1 MDKFT
6 LLAANAVIL
15 VMFSIAFLV
24 AFRDMKRARYWRT
37 WTIAN
42 LVLASALMFY
52 ITEADLPAV
61 VVFLVPNGLLLV
73 GFALHWNAARQFTGC
88 KLCRARIWTPV
99 GILIVTGL
107 PALAMNNY
115 GLTYTVTNVML
126 SVLAFGTAREYYG
139 MKANHLSSRHGLTLA
154 YVLIGIS
161 FLVRVFQG
169 IAEWQN
175 MGIGLPDDVILTFHL
190 LIALIYVSAS
200 GAFSL
205 AIAFERAVAEQREAA
220 HRDPLTG
227 VYNRREFE
235 LRLKA
240 LLSNEARKAFAVL
253 QFDLDHFKQVNDR
266 FGHVA
271 GDEAL
276 QYCAD
281 LIKFHLREDDCLARL
296 GGEEFAAIL
305 PEISQDEAVRIAEA
319 IRQSVAEAR
328 LDFAPA
334 EFRLTL
340 SAGVYH
346 GTGGDLGHKGLMRRV
361 DQGLYQSKNSGRN
374 RVCLADAA

>member
-15 VMFSIAFLV
+15 VVFSIAYIA
-24 AFRDMKRARYWRT
+24 AFHDMKRARYWRT
-37 WTIAN
+37 WTVAN

-88 KLCRARIWTPV
+88 KPSRARIWTPV
-99 GILIVTGL
+99 AILVVAGL

-115 GLTYTVTNVML
+115 GLIYTVTNVML
-126 SVLAFGTAREYYG
+126 SILAFGTAMEYSG
-139 MKANHLSSRHGLTLA
+139 MKATRLSSRHGLTLA

-161 FLVRVFQG
+161 FLVRIFQG
-169 IAEWQN
+169 VAEWHN

-190 LIALIYVSAS
+190 LIALIYVSLS

-205 AIAFERAVAEQREAA
+205 AIAFEQAVAEQREAA

-240 LLSNEARKAFAVL
+240 LLSDEARKAFAVL

-281 LIKFHLREDDCLARL
+281 LIKFHLREIDCLARL

-305 PEISQDEAVRIAEA
+305 PEISQEEAVRIAEA
-319 IRQSVAEAR
+319 IRKSVAEAR

-361 DQGLYQSKNSGRN
+361 DKGLYQSKNTGRN

>member
-15 VMFSIAFLV
+15 VMFSIAFLA

-73 GFALHWNAARQFTGC
+73 GFALHWNAARQFTGY

-126 SVLAFGTAREYYG
+126 SVLAFGAAREYYG

>member
-1 MDKFT
+1 
-6 LLAANAVIL
+6 
-15 VMFSIAFLV
+15 
-24 AFRDMKRARYWRT
+24 MKRARYWRT
-37 WTIAN
+37 WTVAN
-42 LVLASALMFY
+42 LVLAAALMFY
-52 ITEADLPAV
+52 ITEAELPAV
-61 VVFLVPNGLLLV
+61 VVFLVPNGLLLA
-73 GFALHWNAARQFTGC
+73 GFALHWNAARQFTGR
-88 KLCRARIWTPV
+88 KPCRARIWLPV
-99 GILIVTGL
+99 AILIATGL
-107 PALAMNNY
+107 PAIAMNNY
-115 GLTYTVTNVML
+115 GLTYTVTNIL
-126 SVLAFGTAREYYG
+126 LTALAFGTAREYSG
-139 MKANHLSSRHGLTLA
+139 MKATRLSSRHGLTLA
-154 YVLIGIS
+154 YVLIGTS

-169 IAEWQN
+169 VAEWRN

-190 LIALIYVSAS
+190 LISLIYVSAS

-205 AIAFERAVAEQREAA
+205 AIAFEQAVAEQREAA

-240 LLSNEARKAFAVL
+240 LLCDETRQAFAVL

-281 LIKFHLREDDCLARL
+281 LIKWHLREDDCLARL

-305 PEISQDEAVRIAEA
+305 PEISQEEAVRIAEA
-319 IRQSVAEAR
+319 IRESVAQAR

-346 GTGGDLGHKGLMRRV
+346 GTGNDLGHKALMRRV
-361 DQGLYQSKNSGRN
+361 DQGLYRSKNTGRN

>member
-1 MDKFT
+1 MDKFSLFT
-6 LLAANAVIL
+6 ANAVIL
-15 VMFSIAFLV
+15 VVFSIAFLA

-37 WTIAN
+37 WTLAN
-42 LVLASALMFY
+42 LVLAAALVFY
-52 ITEADLPAV
+52 ILEAHLPKV

-73 GFALHWNAARQFTGC
+73 GFALHWNAARQFAGC
-88 KLCRARIWTPV
+88 KLCSVRIWAPLV
-99 GILIVTGL
+99 ILIAASL
-107 PALAMNNY
+107 PALATNTY
-115 GLTYTVTNVML
+115 GLTYTATNIML
-126 SVLAFGTAREYYG
+126 SALAFGTAREYAG
-139 MKANHLSSRHGLTLA
+139 MKATHLSSRHGLTLA

-161 FLVRVFQG
+161 FLVRVIQG
-169 IAEWQN
+169 IAKWQN

-205 AIAFERAVAEQREAA
+205 AIAFEHAVAEQREAA

-276 QYCAD
+276 QFCAD
-281 LIKFHLREDDCLARL
+281 LIKWHLREEDCLARL

-305 PEISQDEAVRIAEA
+305 PEVSQEDAIRIAEA
-319 IRQSVAEAR
+319 IRKSVAEAR